1 MSIIVIPSPDD
12 RKRAFELQQK
22 DLDFL
27 RWVTSVLSGDPAVVV
42 ESTCPTCGQKRY
54 TDPAA
59 MAKGDPTP

>member
-1 MSIIVIPSPDD
+1 MSIIVIHSEED
-12 RKRAFELQQK
+12 RKRAAELQK
-22 DLDFL
+22 YLDFL
-27 RWVTSVLSGDPAVVV
+27 QRVTSVLSGDPAVVV